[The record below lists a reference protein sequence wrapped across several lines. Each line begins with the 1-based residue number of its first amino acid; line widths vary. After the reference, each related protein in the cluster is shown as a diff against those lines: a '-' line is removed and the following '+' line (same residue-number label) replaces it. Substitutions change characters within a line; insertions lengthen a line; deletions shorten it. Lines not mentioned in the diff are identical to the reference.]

1 MQVLRPRETMGPTL
15 NEGCVVKALDVAQ
28 KLAEGGR
35 VHELT
40 GMERGQSANRVYR
53 IWRGESTQVAKIY
66 GTPARER
73 RETHALEALA
83 ALPGTPKLIE
93 RGMEGE
99 DLHWAIFED
108 AGRWNLG
115 TLPENPGLAR
125 KAGDILRS
133 VHETSSDQ
141 ITNLSRG
148 MDQEWVAV
156 DFLSTLRRL
165 ERYRRRLEIE
175 TNVLSD
181 ARDVRPPFASDPR
194 SAHTNPAPDN
204 FVVDD
209 EGNVTLINWEW
220 ATVAPVEWD
229 LSKAVWLLGLHAG
242 PTAATAFQE
251 GYGRSLDQYQL
262 DRWVV
267 YHTAMT
273 LVFRV
278 ERSMD
283 AALGPYEVYL
293 SEFRRAVAA
302 STLNAGTA

>member
-1 MQVLRPRETMGPTL
+1 M
-15 NEGCVVKALDVAQ
+15 KALEVAH
-28 KLAEGGR
+28 KLADGGR

-53 IWRGESTQVAKIY
+53 IWLGERTLIAKIY

-73 RETHALEALA
+73 RESHAIEALA
-83 ALPGTPKLIE
+83 GIAGTPKIVD
-93 RGMEGE
+93 RGLEGE
-99 DLHWAIFED
+99 THWATFED

-125 KAGDILRS
+125 KAGQILRT
-133 VHETSSDQ
+133 VHETDSEK

-165 ERYRRRLEIE
+165 ERYRRRLELPSALLE
-175 TNVLSD
+175 D
-181 ARDVRPPFASDPR
+181 AREVRPPFASDPH

-209 EGNVTLINWEW
+209 DGNVTLINWEW
-220 ATVAPVEWD
+220 ATVAPAEWD
-229 LSKAVWLLGLHAG
+229 LSKAAWLLGLHAG
-242 PTAATAFQE
+242 PSAATAFQE
-251 GYGRSLDQYQL
+251 GYGRALDQYQL
-262 DRWVV
+262 DRWIV

-278 ERSMD
+278 ERAMD
-283 AALGPYEVYL
+283 AAIGTHEIYL

-302 STLNAGTA
+302 STLNAENP

>member
-1 MQVLRPRETMGPTL
+1 MKPIE
-15 NEGCVVKALDVAQ
+15 VAQ
-28 KLAEGGR
+28 KLAGGGR

-53 IWRGESTQVAKIY
+53 IWVGESTRIAKIY

-73 RETHALEALA
+73 REIHALEALA
-83 ALPGTPKLIE
+83 SLSGTPQLID
-93 RGMEGE
+93 RGLE
-99 DLHWAIFED
+99 DDIHWAIFED

-125 KAGDILRS
+125 KAGEILRT
-133 VHETSSDQ
+133 VHETSSEK
-141 ITNLSRG
+141 ISNLSRG

-165 ERYRRRLEIE
+165 ERYRRRLE
-175 TNVLSD
+175 LSGD
-181 ARDVRPPFASDPR
+181 LLNNARDVRPPFASDPR

-209 EGNVTLINWEW
+209 AGKITLITWEW
-220 ATVAPVEWD
+220 ATVAPMEWD
-229 LSKAVWLLGLHAG
+229 LSKATWLLGLHAG
-242 PTAATAFQE
+242 PLAAVGFQE
-251 GYGRSLDQYQL
+251 GYGRTLDQYQL
-262 DRWVV
+262 DRWIV
-267 YHTAMT
+267 YHAAMT

-283 AALGPYEVYL
+283 AAIGTHDLYL

-302 STLNAGTA
+302 STLNDD

>member
-1 MQVLRPRETMGPTL
+1 M
-15 NEGCVVKALDVAQ
+15 VKPIEVAL
-28 KLAEGGR
+28 KLAGGGR
-35 VHELT
+35 IHELT

-53 IWRGESTQVAKIY
+53 IWVGENTRIAKIY

-73 RETHALEALA
+73 RESHALEALG
-83 ALPGTPKLIE
+83 ALEGTPLLVD
-93 RGMEGE
+93 RGLEG
-99 DLHWAIFED
+99 DTQWAIFED

-125 KAGDILRS
+125 KAGEILRS
-133 VHETSSDQ
+133 VHEIDSSK

-148 MDQEWVAV
+148 MDQEWIAV

-165 ERYRRRLEIE
+165 GRYRRRLD
-175 TNVLSD
+175 LSGELL
-181 ARDVRPPFASDPR
+181 ANANDVRPPFASDPR

-209 EGNVTLINWEW
+209 DGNVTLITWEW
-220 ATVAPVEWD
+220 ATVAPMEWD
-229 LSKAVWLLGLHAG
+229 LSKAAWLLGLHAG
-242 PTAATAFQE
+242 PLAAAAFQE
-251 GYGRSLDQYQL
+251 GYGRTLDEYQL
-262 DRWVV
+262 DRWIV

-283 AALGPYEVYL
+283 AAIGTHELYL

-302 STLNAGTA
+302 STLSDD

>member
-1 MQVLRPRETMGPTL
+1 M
-15 NEGCVVKALDVAQ
+15 KAIEVAQ

-40 GMERGQSANRVYR
+40 GIERGQSANRVYR
-53 IWRGESTQVAKIY
+53 IWLGERTRIAKIY

-73 RETHALEALA
+73 RESHALRRCSRLKVPLSSSIA
-83 ALPGTPKLIE
+83 ALKA
-93 RGMEGE
+93 M
-99 DLHWAIFED
+99 LHWAIFED

-125 KAGDILRS
+125 KAGEILRT
-133 VHETSSDQ
+133 VHETASEK

-165 ERYRRRLEIE
+165 ERYRRRLELPSQLTSE
-175 TNVLSD
+175 D
-181 ARDVRPPFASDPR
+181 AREVRPPFASDPR

-209 EGNVTLINWEW
+209 DGNVTLINWEW

-229 LSKAVWLLGLHAG
+229 LSKASWLLGLACW
-242 PTAATAFQE
+242 AARSCSAFQE
-251 GYGRSLDQYQL
+251 GYGRTMDQYQL
-262 DRWVV
+262 DRWIV

-278 ERSMD
+278 ERAMD
-283 AALGPYEVYL
+283 AAIGTHDMFL
-293 SEFRRAVAA
+293 SEFRRSVAA
-302 STLNAGTA
+302 STLNAENL

>member
-1 MQVLRPRETMGPTL
+1 
-15 NEGCVVKALDVAQ
+15 VVKALEVAQ
-28 KLAEGGR
+28 KLSDGGR

-53 IWRGESTQVAKIY
+53 IWLGERTLIAKIY

-73 RETHALEALA
+73 RESHAIEALSGIA
-83 ALPGTPKLIE
+83 GTPQIVD
-93 RGMEGE
+93 RGLEG
-99 DLHWAIFED
+99 DTHWATFED

-125 KAGDILRS
+125 KAGQILRT
-133 VHETSSDQ
+133 VHETDSEK

-165 ERYRRRLEIE
+165 ERYRRRLELPAA
-175 TNVLSD
+175 VLED
-181 ARDVRPPFASDPR
+181 AREVRPPFASDPH

-209 EGNVTLINWEW
+209 DGNVTLINWEW
-220 ATVAPVEWD
+220 ATVAPPEWD
-229 LSKAVWLLGLHAG
+229 LSKASWLLGLHAG
-242 PTAATAFQE
+242 PSAATAFQE
-251 GYGRSLDQYQL
+251 GYGRALDQYQL
-262 DRWVV
+262 DRWIV

-278 ERSMD
+278 ERAMD
-283 AALGPYEVYL
+283 AAIGTHEIYL

-302 STLNAGTA
+302 STLNAENP

>member
-1 MQVLRPRETMGPTL
+1 
-15 NEGCVVKALDVAQ
+15 VVKALEVAQ

-53 IWRGESTQVAKIY
+53 IWLGERTRIAKIY

-73 RETHALEALA
+73 RETHALDALA
-83 ALPGTPKLIE
+83 AVEGTPELVD
-93 RGMEGE
+93 RGLEG
-99 DLHWAIFED
+99 DLHWAVFED

-115 TLPENPGLAR
+115 TLPENPGLGR
-125 KAGDILRS
+125 KAGQILRA
-133 VHETSSDQ
+133 VHDTASEK

-165 ERYRRRLEIE
+165 ERYRRRLELSADLI
-175 TNVLSD
+175 SD
-181 ARDVRPPFASDPR
+181 AREVRPPFASDPR
-194 SAHTNPAPDN
+194 SSHTNPAPDN

-209 EGNVTLINWEW
+209 DGNITLINWEW
-220 ATVAPVEWD
+220 ATVAPAEWD
-229 LSKAVWLLGLHAG
+229 LSKATWLLGLHAG
-242 PTAATAFQE
+242 PLAAEAFQE
-251 GYGRSLDQYQL
+251 GYGRTMDQYQL
-262 DRWVV
+262 DRWIV
-267 YHTAMT
+267 YHAAMT

-278 ERSMD
+278 ERAMD
-283 AALGPYEVYL
+283 AAIGAHELFL

-302 STLNAGTA
+302 ATLNADNP

>member
-1 MQVLRPRETMGPTL
+1 MRPIE
-15 NEGCVVKALDVAQ
+15 VAQ
-28 KLAEGGR
+28 KLAGGGR

-40 GMERGQSANRVYR
+40 GMERGQAANRVFR
-53 IWRGESTQVAKIY
+53 IWVGDGTRIAKIY

-73 RETHALEALA
+73 REFHALEALA
-83 ALPGTPKLIE
+83 SLPGTPQLID
-93 RGMEGE
+93 RGLEG
-99 DLHWAIFED
+99 DQHWAVFED

-125 KAGDILRS
+125 KAGEILKS
-133 VHETSSDQ
+133 VHETDSEK

-165 ERYRRRLEIE
+165 ERYRRRLE
-175 TNVLSD
+175 LSGDLLAD
-181 ARDVRPPFASDPR
+181 AREVRPPFASDPR

-209 EGNVTLINWEW
+209 DGNVTLITWEW
-220 ATVAPVEWD
+220 ATVAPSEWD
-229 LSKAVWLLGLHAG
+229 LSKATWLLGLNAG
-242 PTAATAFQE
+242 PQAAAAFQE

-267 YHTAMT
+267 YHAAMT

-278 ERSMD
+278 ERAMD
-283 AALGPYEVYL
+283 AAIGTHELYL
-293 SEFRRAVAA
+293 TEFKRAVAA
-302 STLNAGTA
+302 ATLNADTAE

>member
-1 MQVLRPRETMGPTL
+1 
-15 NEGCVVKALDVAQ
+15 VVKAIEVAQ

-53 IWRGESTQVAKIY
+53 IWMGEHTRIAKIY

-73 RETHALEALA
+73 RESHALTALSGID
-83 ALPGTPKLIE
+83 GTPKIVD
-93 RGMEGE
+93 RGLEGE
-99 DLHWAIFED
+99 THWAVFED

-125 KAGDILRS
+125 KAGEILRT
-133 VHETSSDQ
+133 VHETPSEK

-165 ERYRRRLEIE
+165 ERYRRRLELPSQLLE
-175 TNVLSD
+175 D
-181 ARDVRPPFASDPR
+181 AREVRPPFASDPH

-209 EGNVTLINWEW
+209 DGNVTLINWEW

-229 LSKAVWLLGLHAG
+229 LSKASWLLGLHAG
-242 PTAATAFQE
+242 PSAASAFQE
-251 GYGRSLDQYQL
+251 GYGRTMDQYQL
-262 DRWVV
+262 DRWIV

-278 ERSMD
+278 ERAMD
-283 AALGPYEVYL
+283 AAIGTHEIFL
-293 SEFRRAVAA
+293 SEFRRSVAA
-302 STLNAGTA
+302 STLNAENL

>member
-1 MQVLRPRETMGPTL
+1 
-15 NEGCVVKALDVAQ
+15 VKALEVAQ

-53 IWRGESTQVAKIY
+53 IWLGERTRIAKIY

-73 RETHALEALA
+73 RETHALDALA
-83 ALPGTPKLIE
+83 AVEGTPELVD
-93 RGMEGE
+93 RGLEG
-99 DLHWAIFED
+99 DLHWAVFED

-115 TLPENPGLAR
+115 TLPENPGLGR
-125 KAGDILRS
+125 KAGQILRA
-133 VHETSSDQ
+133 VHDTASEK

-165 ERYRRRLEIE
+165 ERYRRRLELSADLI
-175 TNVLSD
+175 SD
-181 ARDVRPPFASDPR
+181 AREVRPPFASDPR
-194 SAHTNPAPDN
+194 SSHTNPAPDN

-209 EGNVTLINWEW
+209 DGNITLINWEW
-220 ATVAPVEWD
+220 ATVAPAEWD
-229 LSKAVWLLGLHAG
+229 LSKATWLLGLHAG
-242 PTAATAFQE
+242 PLAAEAFQE
-251 GYGRSLDQYQL
+251 GYGRTMDQYQL
-262 DRWVV
+262 DRWIV
-267 YHTAMT
+267 YHAAMT

-278 ERSMD
+278 ERAMD
-283 AALGPYEVYL
+283 AAIGAHELFL

-302 STLNAGTA
+302 ATLNADNP

>member
-1 MQVLRPRETMGPTL
+1 MQATRLRETMGATL
-15 NEGCVVKALDVAQ
+15 KEGRVVKALEVAQ
-28 KLAEGGR
+28 KLAAGGR
-35 VHELT
+35 AHELT

-53 IWRGESTQVAKIY
+53 IWRGDGTEVAKVY

-73 RETHALEALA
+73 RETHALDALA
-83 ALPGTPKLIE
+83 DLPGTPQILE
-93 RGMEGE
+93 RGVEG
-99 DLHWAIFED
+99 DVHWAIFED

-133 VHETSSDQ
+133 VHETAADKL
-141 ITNLSRG
+141 TNLSRG

-165 ERYRRRLEIE
+165 ERYRRRLEIPADLL
-175 TNVLSD
+175 ND
-181 ARDVRPPFASDPR
+181 AREVRPPFASDPR

-204 FVVDD
+204 FVIDD
-209 EGNVTLINWEW
+209 DGNVTLINWEW

-229 LSKAVWLLGLHAG
+229 LSKATWLLGLHAG
-242 PTAATAFQE
+242 PSAAAAFQE

-283 AALGPYEVYL
+283 AALGTHEVYL

-302 STLNAGTA
+302 STLNAEA

>member
-1 MQVLRPRETMGPTL
+1 MVATL
-15 NEGCVVKALDVAQ
+15 KEGRVVKALDVAQ
-28 KLAEGGR
+28 QLAEGGR

-40 GMERGQSANRVYR
+40 GMERGLSANRVYR
-53 IWRGESTQVAKIY
+53 IWRGEVTEVAKIY

-73 RETHALEALA
+73 REKHALDALA
-83 ALPGTPKLIE
+83 DIPGTPRIIE
-93 RGMEGE
+93 RGIEG
-99 DLHWAIFED
+99 DFHWAIFED
-108 AGRWNLG
+108 AGRWNLES
-115 TLPENPGLAR
+115 LPENPGLAR
-125 KAGDILRS
+125 KAGTILRS
-133 VHETSSDQ
+133 VHDTASEK

-148 MDQEWVAV
+148 MDQEWIAV

-175 TNVLSD
+175 SSVMAD
-181 ARDVRPPFASDPR
+181 AREVRPPFASDAR

-209 EGNVTLINWEW
+209 DGNVTLINWEW
-220 ATVAPVEWD
+220 ATVAPTEWD
-229 LSKAVWLLGLHAG
+229 LSKATWLLGLHAG
-242 PTAATAFQE
+242 PSAAAAFQE

-267 YHTAMT
+267 YHSAMT

-278 ERSMD
+278 EQSMD
-283 AALGPYEVYL
+283 SAIGTHDTYL

-302 STLNAGTA
+302 STLNADV

>member
-1 MQVLRPRETMGPTL
+1 M
-15 NEGCVVKALDVAQ
+15 KALEVAQ

-40 GMERGQSANRVYR
+40 GMERGLSANRIYR
-53 IWRGESTQVAKIY
+53 IWVGDGTRVAKIY

-73 RETHALEALA
+73 REFHALEALA
-83 ALPGTPKLIE
+83 ALPGTPQLID
-93 RGMEGE
+93 RGVE
-99 DLHWAIFED
+99 DDTSWAIFED

-125 KAGDILRS
+125 KAGEILRT
-133 VHETSSDQ
+133 VHETSSEK

-165 ERYRRRLEIE
+165 ERYRRRLDLAGDVIA
-175 TNVLSD
+175 D
-181 ARDVRPPFASDPR
+181 AREVRPPFASDPR

-209 EGNVTLINWEW
+209 NGHVTLINWEW

-229 LSKAVWLLGLHAG
+229 ISKATWLLGLHAG
-242 PTAATAFQE
+242 PSAGSAFQE

-267 YHTAMT
+267 YHAAMT

-278 ERSMD
+278 ERAMD
-283 AALGPYEVYL
+283 TAIGTHDVVL

-302 STLNAGTA
+302 ATLSAETS

>member
-1 MQVLRPRETMGPTL
+1 MKPIE
-15 NEGCVVKALDVAQ
+15 VAQ
-28 KLAEGGR
+28 KLAAGGR

-40 GMERGQSANRVYR
+40 GMERGQSANRIFR
-53 IWRGESTQVAKIY
+53 IWVGEGTRIVKVY

-73 RETHALEALA
+73 REFHALEALA
-83 ALPGTPKLIE
+83 SLPGTPQLVD
-93 RGMEGE
+93 RGLEG

-125 KAGDILRS
+125 KAGEILRS
-133 VHETSSDQ
+133 VHETDAAK

-165 ERYRRRLEIE
+165 ERYRRRLE
-175 TNVLSD
+175 LPGDLLAD

-209 EGNVTLINWEW
+209 DGNVTLITWEW
-220 ATVAPVEWD
+220 ATVAPSEWD
-229 LSKAVWLLGLHAG
+229 LSKATWLLGLNAG
-242 PTAATAFQE
+242 PQAAAAFQE
-251 GYGRSLDQYQL
+251 GYGRNLDQYQL

-267 YHTAMT
+267 YHAAMT

-278 ERSMD
+278 ERAMD
-283 AALGPYEVYL
+283 AAIGTHETYL
-293 SEFRRAVAA
+293 SEFKRAVAA
-302 STLNAGTA
+302 ATLNAGVVE

>member
-1 MQVLRPRETMGPTL
+1 MKPIE
-15 NEGCVVKALDVAQ
+15 VAQ
-28 KLAEGGR
+28 KLAGGGR

-40 GMERGQSANRVYR
+40 GMERGQSANRIYR
-53 IWRGESTQVAKIY
+53 IWVGESTRIAKIY

-73 RETHALEALA
+73 REFHALEALGSLA
-83 ALPGTPKLIE
+83 GTPQLVD
-93 RGMEGE
+93 RGLE
-99 DLHWAIFED
+99 DDTHWAIFED

-125 KAGDILRS
+125 KAGEILRS
-133 VHETSSDQ
+133 VHETPSEKIS
-141 ITNLSRG
+141 NLSRG
-148 MDQEWVAV
+148 MDQEWIAV

-165 ERYRRRLEIE
+165 DRYRRRLE
-175 TNVLSD
+175 LSGELL
-181 ARDVRPPFASDPR
+181 ANAKEVRPPFASDPH

-209 EGNVTLINWEW
+209 SGNVTLITWEW
-220 ATVAPVEWD
+220 ATVAPMEWD
-229 LSKAVWLLGLHAG
+229 LSKATWLLGLHAG
-242 PTAATAFQE
+242 PSAATAFQE
-251 GYGRSLDQYQL
+251 GYGRNLDQYQL
-262 DRWVV
+262 DRWIV

-283 AALGPYEVYL
+283 AAIGTHELYL

-302 STLNAGTA
+302 STLSDDDDD

>member
-1 MQVLRPRETMGPTL
+1 M
-15 NEGCVVKALDVAQ
+15 KALEVAQ

-53 IWRGESTQVAKIY
+53 IWLGERTRIAKIY

-73 RETHALEALA
+73 RETHALDALA
-83 ALPGTPKLIE
+83 AVEGTPELVD
-93 RGMEGE
+93 RGLEG
-99 DLHWAIFED
+99 DLHWAVFED

-115 TLPENPGLAR
+115 TLPENPGLGR
-125 KAGDILRS
+125 KAGQILRA
-133 VHETSSDQ
+133 VHDTASEK

-165 ERYRRRLEIE
+165 ERYRRRLELSADLI
-175 TNVLSD
+175 SD
-181 ARDVRPPFASDPR
+181 AREVRPPFASDPR
-194 SAHTNPAPDN
+194 SSHTNPAPDN

-209 EGNVTLINWEW
+209 DGNITLINWEW
-220 ATVAPVEWD
+220 ATVAPAEWD
-229 LSKAVWLLGLHAG
+229 LSKATWLLGLHAG
-242 PTAATAFQE
+242 PLAAEAFQE
-251 GYGRSLDQYQL
+251 GYGRTMDQYQL
-262 DRWVV
+262 DRWIV
-267 YHTAMT
+267 YHAAMT

-278 ERSMD
+278 ERAMD
-283 AALGPYEVYL
+283 AAIGAHELFL

-302 STLNAGTA
+302 ATLNADNP

>member
-1 MQVLRPRETMGPTL
+1 MKPIEV
-15 NEGCVVKALDVAQ
+15 AL
-28 KLAEGGR
+28 KLAGGGR
-35 VHELT
+35 IHELT

-53 IWRGESTQVAKIY
+53 IWVGESTRIAKIY

-73 RETHALEALA
+73 RESHALEALG
-83 ALPGTPKLIE
+83 ALEGTPLLVD
-93 RGMEGE
+93 RGLEG
-99 DLHWAIFED
+99 DTQWAIFED

-125 KAGDILRS
+125 KAGEILRS
-133 VHETSSDQ
+133 VHEIDSSK

-148 MDQEWVAV
+148 MDQEWIAV

-165 ERYRRRLEIE
+165 GRYRRRLD
-175 TNVLSD
+175 LSGELL
-181 ARDVRPPFASDPR
+181 ANANDVRPPFASDPR

-209 EGNVTLINWEW
+209 DGNVTLITWEW
-220 ATVAPVEWD
+220 ATVAPMEWD
-229 LSKAVWLLGLHAG
+229 LSKAAWLLGLHAG
-242 PTAATAFQE
+242 PLAAAAFQE
-251 GYGRSLDQYQL
+251 GYGRTLDEYQL
-262 DRWVV
+262 DRWIV

-283 AALGPYEVYL
+283 AAIGTHELYL

-302 STLNAGTA
+302 STLSDD

>member
-1 MQVLRPRETMGPTL
+1 
-15 NEGCVVKALDVAQ
+15 
-28 KLAEGGR
+28 
-35 VHELT
+35 
-40 GMERGQSANRVYR
+40 MERGQSANRVYR
-53 IWRGESTQVAKIY
+53 IWVEDTTRVAKIY

-73 RETHALEALA
+73 RESHALEVLA
-83 ALPGTPKLIE
+83 SLPGTPQLVDRGIE
-93 RGMEGE
+93 E
-99 DLHWAIFED
+99 DTHWAIFED

-125 KAGDILRS
+125 KAGEILRT
-133 VHETSSDQ
+133 VHQTPSDR

-148 MDQEWVAV
+148 MDQEWIAV

-165 ERYRRRLEIE
+165 ERYRGRLDISGELLA
-175 TNVLSD
+175 N
-181 ARDVRPPFASDPR
+181 AREVRPPFASDPR
-194 SAHTNPAPDN
+194 AAHTNPVPDN

-209 EGNVTLINWEW
+209 SGNITLITWEW

-229 LSKAVWLLGLHAG
+229 LSKASWLLGLQAG
-242 PTAATAFQE
+242 PSASHALQE
-251 GYGRSLDQYQL
+251 GYGRVLDQYQL
-262 DRWVV
+262 DRWIV

-283 AALGPYEVYL
+283 VAIGSHDLYL

-302 STLNAGTA
+302 STLSDD

>member
-1 MQVLRPRETMGPTL
+1 
-15 NEGCVVKALDVAQ
+15 
-28 KLAEGGR
+28 
-35 VHELT
+35 
-40 GMERGQSANRVYR
+40 VYR
-53 IWRGESTQVAKIY
+53 IWVGEGTRVVKIY

-73 RETHALEALA
+73 REFHALEALS
-83 ALPGTPKLIE
+83 ALPGTPQLID
-93 RGMEGE
+93 RGVVE
-99 DLHWAIFED
+99 DFHWAIFED

-125 KAGDILRS
+125 KAGQILRS
-133 VHETSSDQ
+133 VHDTSSER

-165 ERYRRRLEIE
+165 ERYRRRLDVSGD
-175 TNVLSD
+175 VLAD
-181 ARDVRPPFASDPR
+181 AREVRPPYASDPK

-209 EGNVTLINWEW
+209 DGHVTLINWEW

-229 LSKAVWLLGLHAG
+229 LSKAIWLLGLNAG
-242 PTAATAFQE
+242 PSAAKAFQE

-262 DRWVV
+262 DRWIV
-267 YHTAMT
+267 YHAAMT

-278 ERSMD
+278 EREMD
-283 AALGPYEVYL
+283 SAAGAHELYL

-302 STLNAGTA
+302 ATLNAEI

>member
-1 MQVLRPRETMGPTL
+1 
-15 NEGCVVKALDVAQ
+15 VKPIEVAQ
-28 KLAEGGR
+28 KLAGGGR

-40 GMERGQSANRVYR
+40 GMERGQAANRIYR
-53 IWRGESTQVAKIY
+53 IWVGDGTRIAKIY

-73 RETHALEALA
+73 REFHALEALGS
-83 ALPGTPKLIE
+83 LSGTPQLVD
-93 RGMEGE
+93 RGLEGE
-99 DLHWAIFED
+99 THWAIFED

-125 KAGDILRS
+125 KAGEILRS
-133 VHETSSDQ
+133 VHETSSDK

-165 ERYRRRLEIE
+165 DRYRRRLDISGD
-175 TNVLSD
+175 LLAD
-181 ARDVRPPFASDPR
+181 AREVRPPFASDPR

-209 EGNVTLINWEW
+209 AGKITLIAWEW
-220 ATVAPVEWD
+220 ATIAPVEWD
-229 LSKAVWLLGLHAG
+229 LSKAAWLLGLHAG
-242 PTAATAFQE
+242 PLAAAAFQE
-251 GYGRSLDQYQL
+251 GYGRTLDQYQL

-267 YHTAMT
+267 YHAAMT

-278 ERSMD
+278 ERAMD
-283 AALGPYEVYL
+283 AAIGAHDLYL

-302 STLNAGTA
+302 STLSDD

>member
-1 MQVLRPRETMGPTL
+1 M
-15 NEGCVVKALDVAQ
+15 KALEVAQ

-53 IWRGESTQVAKIY
+53 IWLGERTRIAKIY

-73 RETHALEALA
+73 RESHALEALA
-83 ALPGTPKLIE
+83 ALPGTPSIVD
-93 RGMEGE
+93 RGREG
-99 DLHWAIFED
+99 DVHWAIFED

-125 KAGDILRS
+125 KAGEILRS
-133 VHETSSDQ
+133 VHETSSEK

-165 ERYRRRLEIE
+165 ERYRRRLELPSSVIE
-175 TNVLSD
+175 D
-181 ARDVRPPFASDPR
+181 AREVRPPFASDPR

-209 EGNVTLINWEW
+209 DGNVTLINWEW

-229 LSKAVWLLGLHAG
+229 LSKATWLLSLQAG
-242 PTAATAFQE
+242 PSAAAAFQE
-251 GYGRSLDQYQL
+251 GYGRAMDQYQL

-267 YHTAMT
+267 YHSAMT

-278 ERSMD
+278 ERAMD
-283 AALGPYEVYL
+283 AAIGAHEIYL

-302 STLNAGTA
+302 STLNADTA

>member
-1 MQVLRPRETMGPTL
+1 M
-15 NEGCVVKALDVAQ
+15 KALEVAQ

-40 GMERGQSANRVYR
+40 GMERGLSANRIYR
-53 IWRGESTQVAKIY
+53 IWVGDGTRVAKVY

-73 RETHALEALA
+73 REFHALEVLA
-83 ALPGTPKLIE
+83 AVPGTPQLID
-93 RGMEGE
+93 RGVEG
-99 DLHWAIFED
+99 DTSWAIFED

-125 KAGDILRS
+125 KAGQILRT
-133 VHETSSDQ
+133 VHETSSEK

-165 ERYRRRLEIE
+165 ERYRRRLDLAGDVIA
-175 TNVLSD
+175 D
-181 ARDVRPPFASDPR
+181 AREVRPPFASDPR

-209 EGNVTLINWEW
+209 SGHVTLINWEW

-229 LSKAVWLLGLHAG
+229 ISKATWLLGLHAG
-242 PTAATAFQE
+242 PSAASAFQE

-267 YHTAMT
+267 YHAAMT

-278 ERSMD
+278 ERAMD
-283 AALGPYEVYL
+283 AAIGTHDVVL

-302 STLNAGTA
+302 ATLSAETS

>member
-1 MQVLRPRETMGPTL
+1 MKPVEL
-15 NEGCVVKALDVAQ
+15 AQ
-28 KLAEGGR
+28 MLAGGGR

-40 GMERGQSANRVYR
+40 GMERGQASNRVFR
-53 IWRGESTQVAKIY
+53 IWAGEGTRVAKIY

-73 RETHALEALA
+73 REFHALEALSS
-83 ALPGTPKLIE
+83 LPGTPQLID
-93 RGMEGE
+93 RGLEG

-125 KAGDILRS
+125 KAGAILRS
-133 VHETSSDQ
+133 VHDASPERL
-141 ITNLSRG
+141 TNLSRG

-156 DFLSTLRRL
+156 DFVSTLKRL
-165 ERYRRRLEIE
+165 DRYRRRLELPGD
-175 TNVLSD
+175 VLAD

-209 EGNVTLINWEW
+209 DGKVTLITWEW
-220 ATVAPVEWD
+220 ATVAPPEWD
-229 LSKAVWLLGLHAG
+229 LSKATWLLALHAG
-242 PTAATAFQE
+242 AQAAAAFQE
-251 GYGRSLDQYQL
+251 GYGRTLDRYQL
-262 DRWVV
+262 DRWIV
-267 YHTAMT
+267 YHAAMT

-283 AALGPYEVYL
+283 AAIGTHELYL

-302 STLNAGTA
+302 ATLNADRVE